1 MSGLIDSLIKM
12 LKDSN
17 AGFISTKVGEYTII
31 VTDDDDGAKA
41 LNEAWD
47 KYAEVGE
54 NDDRRT
60 DSILRREK
68 QEHQAQ
74 SGATDFC

>member
-1 MSGLIDSLIKM
+1 MSGLIDTLIKM

-31 VTDDDDGAKA
+31 ITDDDDGAKV

-47 KYAEVGE
+47 DYVEEGE
-54 NDDRRT
+54 
-60 DSILRREK
+60 E
-68 QEHQAQ
+68 
-74 SGATDFC
+74 

>member
-17 AGFISTKVGEYTII
+17 AGFISTKIGEYTII
-31 VTDDDDGAKA
+31 VTDDDDGAKV

-47 KYAEVGE
+47 NYVEE
-54 NDDRRT
+54 
-60 DSILRREK
+60 SEEK
-68 QEHQAQ
+68 
-74 SGATDFC
+74 

>member
-1 MSGLIDSLIKM
+1 MSGLIDTLIKM

-31 VTDDDDGAKA
+31 VTNDDDGAKV

-47 KYAEVGE
+47 DYVEE
-54 NDDRRT
+54 
-60 DSILRREK
+60 SEEK
-68 QEHQAQ
+68 
-74 SGATDFC
+74 